1 MVDLAKQ
8 AFSTKNFDLA
18 AEIYERYLRDSGP
31 NLDIYLGLA
40 DSYAKSGRIQESIQT
55 YMKAYRLGNVKPDQL
70 HHLVD
75 ALVDIM
81 TEKEAIRQE
90 ATKDGDEEDIFAC
103 GICKAMW
110 NDPITRNCGHTF
122 CRGCLEKT
130 EPKSCSKCEKP
141 FHSSTRIGNL
151 RTNVLLSQTIEK
163 WFGNELQAVR
173 LKTEGNKLFQSRK
186 FEEAIRIYSKALNH
200 GEFSSVSSM
209 KKLLHKA
216 LCV

>member
-1 MVDLAKQ
+1 
-8 AFSTKNFDLA
+8 
-18 AEIYERYLRDSGP
+18 
-31 NLDIYLGLA
+31 
-40 DSYAKSGRIQESIQT
+40 
-55 YMKAYRLGNVKPDQL
+55 MKAYRLGSVKPDQL

-81 TEKEAIRQE
+81 TEKEAVRQE
-90 ATKDGDEEDIFAC
+90 AKKDGDEDDIFAC

-130 EPKSCSKCEKP
+130 EPKSCNKCKKP
-141 FHSSTRIGNL
+141 FHSSTRLGTL

-163 WFGNELQAVR
+163 WFGNELRAVR

-200 GEFSSVSSM
+200 GEFYFLSTM

-216 LCV
+216 SWSCTIDLIPAVVWTPYNHWPIFFVFALETTMVHNNTNKILETI